1 MIIGPLRPPASFFRS
16 RSQLARQLEQEEDRA
31 LVSLTL
37 GGDEAAFAEIMRRYS
52 RRVFQVASRFFRQ
65 RSDVEDAAQEIF
77 LRAYKRLSD
86 YEGRGSLEGWL
97 TRIATTTCLN
107 LLRDSK
113 RRPEATISG
122 LPEEEGDWLEN
133 QLADLSIERHRTS
146 ESSLVAADLADRVL
160 ATLSPDDR
168 LALILLDGAEI
179 PVKQVAEM
187 TGWSESKVKTK
198 AFRARRRMREGVEK
212 LLARQKEKKAEG
224 ER

>member
-1 MIIGPLRPPASFFRS
+1 
-16 RSQLARQLEQEEDRA
+16 
-31 LVSLTL
+31 
-37 GGDEAAFAEIMRRYS
+37 MRRYS
-52 RRVFQVASRFFRQ
+52 PRVFQVAGRFFRQ
-65 RSDVEDAAQEIF
+65 RSDVEDAAQEVF
-77 LRAYKRLSD
+77 LRAYTRLSD
-86 YEGRGSLEGWL
+86 YQGRGSLEGWM

-113 RRPEATISG
+113 RRPESNTTG

-160 ATLSPDDR
+160 ATLAPDDR

-179 PVKQVAEM
+179 PVKEVAEM
-187 TGWSESKVKTK
+187 TGWSESKVKTQ
-198 AFRARRRMREGVEK
+198 AFRARRRMREAVEK
-212 LLARQKEKKAEG
+212 LLTRRTEKKSEG